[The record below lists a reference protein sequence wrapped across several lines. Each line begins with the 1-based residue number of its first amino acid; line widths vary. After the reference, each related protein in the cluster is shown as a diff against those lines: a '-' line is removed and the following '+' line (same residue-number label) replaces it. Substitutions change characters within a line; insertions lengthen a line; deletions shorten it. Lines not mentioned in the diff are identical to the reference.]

1 MGAAMECIAYKAGY
15 KYQLKENYVAE
26 IPIKPEVSIDTEYL
40 TLTLDGILTVKKVCA
55 WYGPSGPTV
64 EGLFVISF

>member
-1 MGAAMECIAYKAGY
+1 MECIAYKAGY

-26 IPIKPEVSIDTEYL
+26 IPIKPEVSIDAEYL

-64 EGLFVISF
+64 ESLFAISF